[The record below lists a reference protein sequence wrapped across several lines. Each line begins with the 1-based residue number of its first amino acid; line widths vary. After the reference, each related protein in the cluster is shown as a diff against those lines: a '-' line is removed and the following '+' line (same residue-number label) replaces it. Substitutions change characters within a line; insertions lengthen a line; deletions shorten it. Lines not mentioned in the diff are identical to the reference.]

1 MEKKKEDEITKKII
15 YKSSKIKKNS
25 NKNNGD
31 QIYIKDEN
39 IKKE

>member
-1 MEKKKEDEITKKII
+1 MEKKKEDEITKKKI

>member
-1 MEKKKEDEITKKII
+1 MEKKERMKSQKKKN